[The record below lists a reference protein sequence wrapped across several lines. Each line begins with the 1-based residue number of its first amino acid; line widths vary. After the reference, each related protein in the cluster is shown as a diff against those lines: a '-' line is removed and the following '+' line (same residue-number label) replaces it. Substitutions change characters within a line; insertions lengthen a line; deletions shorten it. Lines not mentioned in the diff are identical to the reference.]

1 MKISTNYLFDFFL
14 PRFCPGCKKKLT
26 VEDKP
31 VCSECV
37 TSILL
42 TNEKL
47 LEREFSR
54 KFSSTKVIKDF
65 YSKFVFENNKELQHI
80 IHSLK
85 YDKKFRVGIY
95 LGELLAESLK
105 QRDWQIDLIIP
116 VPIHHLKK
124 AERGYNQSDF
134 IAKGLS
140 KALKVPGSA
149 NTVKRIRYTE
159 TQTDLNL
166 NERAKNVEKAFKLT
180 KPKAINGKNIL
191 LVDDVITTGATILE
205 CAKVLVNSGAKTV
218 YACSVGI
225 AE

>member
-1 MKISTNYLFDFFL
+1 MKISANYLFDFFL

-26 VEDKP
+26 AEAKP
-31 VCSECV
+31 ICKECIA
-37 TSILL
+37 SILL

-47 LEREFSR
+47 LEREFNR

-65 YSKFVFENNKELQHI
+65 YSKFVFENDKELQHI
-80 IHSLK
+80 IHALK
-85 YDKKFRVGIY
+85 YNKKFRVGIY

-105 QRDWQIDLIIP
+105 QQDWQIDLIIP

-134 IAKGLS
+134 IVKGLS
-140 KALKVPGSA
+140 KGMKIPYSLS
-149 NTVKRIRYTE
+149 TIKRVRFTE

-166 NERAKNVEKAFKLT
+166 NERAKNVENAFKLR
-180 KPKAINGKNIL
+180 KPKKLKGKNIL

-205 CAKVLVNSGAKTV
+205 CAKVLVNYGAKTV

>member
-1 MKISTNYLFDFFL
+1 
-14 PRFCPGCKKKLT
+14 
-26 VEDKP
+26 
-31 VCSECV
+31 
-37 TSILL
+37 
-42 TNEKL
+42 
-47 LEREFSR
+47 
-54 KFSSTKVIKDF
+54 
-65 YSKFVFENNKELQHI
+65 VFENDKELQHI

-85 YDKKFRVGIY
+85 YDKKFKVGIY
-95 LGELLAESLK
+95 LGELLADSLK
-105 QRDWQIDLIIP
+105 QLDWRIDLIIP

-140 KALKVPGSA
+140 KALNVPGSTK
-149 NTVKRIRYTE
+149 TVKRIRYTE

-166 NERAKNVEKAFKLT
+166 NERAKNVEKAFKLN
-180 KPKAINGKNIL
+180 KPNAVKGKNIL

-205 CAKVLVNSGAKTV
+205 CAKILVNAGAKTV

>member
-1 MKISTNYLFDFFL
+1 MKISANYLFDFFL

-26 VEDKP
+26 IEDKP
-31 VCSECV
+31 VCNECV
-37 TSILL
+37 ASILL

-47 LEREFSR
+47 FEREFNR

-95 LGELLAESLK
+95 LGELLGKGLRELN
-105 QRDWQIDLIIP
+105 WQIDLILPI
-116 VPIHHLKK
+116 PIHHLKK

-140 KALKVPGSA
+140 KSLKAPGSS

-166 NERAKNVEKAFKLT
+166 NERAENVVNAFKLK
-180 KPKAINGKNIL
+180 KPKKVKGKNIL

-205 CAKVLVNSGAKTV
+205 CGKILVSSGAKTV